1 MNVELIQEILFALFA
16 FVGGFGMFL
25 YGMHIMADGL
35 QKSAGGKMKTLLGLL
50 TKNRFLAVTLGAAVT
65 AIIQSSSATTVMVVG
80 FVNAGLM
87 NLTQAV
93 GVIMGANI
101 GTTITS
107 WIVSSSEWAAFL
119 KPKEIAPLA
128 IFIGAMLLFFSNNH
142 KHKQVGEI
150 IVGFG
155 MIFIGLEFMGDAIKP
170 YRDSPVFVD
179 AFLVLG
185 KNPFLGILAGAG
197 VTAIIQSSSASVGI
211 LQTLAA
217 SGLVPWNAAVYII
230 LGQNIGTCV
239 TAMLSSIGANK
250 TAKRAAVIHL
260 MFNIVGTIIFAIGS
274 IAFFTFMNKTLG
286 AQIIKQTEISI
297 FHTFFNIGN
306 TVLLFPFANLLVKI
320 SEKFVPGEDE
330 LETSESAVAL
340 RHMDE
345 RILETPSF
353 AIENVTKEVVHMG
366 YMALENTELATK
378 ALIEQKPEQVE
389 QVKKVEKDVN
399 KLEQLI
405 TEYLIKINNTPL
417 TEAQQLQVTHLFN
430 TVNDIERV
438 GDHAMNIAELAEYNI
453 GSEVQFSETAI
464 AELNEMA
471 IYTLDTFKYAIQ
483 SRENNDYKLLHKVED
498 REEKIDTMEEDLREA
513 HIKRL
518 SNYECQPKSS
528 VVFLDVISHYERIS
542 DHALNIA
549 QYVQDEVFV

>member
-1 MNVELIQEILFALFA
+1 MNIELIQEILFALFA
-16 FVGGFGMFL
+16 FAGGFGMFL
-25 YGMHIMADGL
+25 YGMHIMAEGL
-35 QKSAGGKMKTLLGLL
+35 QKSAGDKMKDLLRLL
-50 TKNRFLAVTLGAAVT
+50 TKNRFLAVTLGAVVT

-128 IFIGAMLLFFSNNH
+128 IFIGAMLLFFSRNH

-155 MIFIGLEFMGDAIKP
+155 MIFIGLDFMSGAITP
-170 YRDSPVFVD
+170 YRDSPVFIN
-179 AFLVLG
+179 AFLILG

-211 LQTLAA
+211 LQTLA
-217 SGLVPWNAAVYII
+217 STGLVPWNAAVYII

-250 TAKRAAVIHL
+250 TAKRAAIIHL
-260 MFNIVGTIIFAIGS
+260 LFNVVGTAIFAVLTITY
-274 IAFFTFMNKTLG
+274 FTFINKTLG
-286 AQIIKQTEISI
+286 ALIIDQTQISV
-297 FHTFFNIGN
+297 FHTIFNIAN
-306 TVLLFPFANLLVKI
+306 TIVLFPFATLLVKI
-320 SEKFVPGEDE
+320 SEKIIPGEDE
-330 LETSESAVAL
+330 LDSSESAIAL

-353 AIENVTKEVVHMG
+353 AIENVTKEVVHMA
-366 YMALENTELATK
+366 YIALANIELATRS
-378 ALIEQKPEQVE
+378 LIEQKIEQIE
-389 QVKKVEKDVN
+389 EVKKVEKDIN

-405 TEYLIKINNTPL
+405 LEYLIKINNTPL
-417 TEAQQLQVTHLFN
+417 TASQQLAVTHLFN
-430 TVNDIERV
+430 TVNQVERV
-438 GDHAMNIAELAEYNI
+438 GDHAKDIAELADYNR
-453 GSEVQFSETAI
+453 GNEVQFSESAI
-464 AELNEMA
+464 IELNEMSAYTIETFRLA
-471 IYTLDTFKYAIQ
+471 ILT
-483 SRENNDYKLLHKVED
+483 RENNDFKLVHKVED
-498 REEKIDTMEEDLREA
+498 REDRIDTMEEELRES

-528 VVFLDVISHYERIS
+528 VIFLDVIGHYERIS

-549 QYVQDEVFV
+549 YYVQDEILI